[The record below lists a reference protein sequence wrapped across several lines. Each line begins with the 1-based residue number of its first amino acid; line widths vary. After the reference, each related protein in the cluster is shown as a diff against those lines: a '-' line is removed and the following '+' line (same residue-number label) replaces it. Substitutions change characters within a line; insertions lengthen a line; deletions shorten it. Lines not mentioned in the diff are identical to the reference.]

1 MDAKKREIRTVE
13 CRMAF
18 REATQE
24 ESKNGSLGVI
34 TGTAIVFNS
43 ESRVIDE
50 YGEKFSE
57 IILPEAVTMEFLY
70 KQDIKLDQLHKR
82 DSTFGRWIYGKEGNM
97 VITRDENGVYFE
109 VQVPNCDLGIRA
121 RELVK
126 AGVYNG
132 CSFVFM
138 PKDYDVVEREVNGK
152 REVKVIHKELDW
164 ISSFTLAM
172 DAAYMQTSCS
182 VRELVEKTSEG
193 KAAQELKEQQERE
206 AKEKEE
212 QREREA
218 KAIRECAQRRR
229 QLEIET
235 NIY

>member
-57 IILPEAVTMEFLY
+57 IILPEAVTMDFLY

-138 PKDYDVVEREVNGK
+138 PKDYDVIEREVNGE

-206 AKEKEE
+206 AKEKKE
-212 QREREA
+212 QQEREA
-218 KAIRECAQRRR
+218 KAARDFAHRQREM
-229 QLEIET
+229 QL
-235 NIY
+235 NADY